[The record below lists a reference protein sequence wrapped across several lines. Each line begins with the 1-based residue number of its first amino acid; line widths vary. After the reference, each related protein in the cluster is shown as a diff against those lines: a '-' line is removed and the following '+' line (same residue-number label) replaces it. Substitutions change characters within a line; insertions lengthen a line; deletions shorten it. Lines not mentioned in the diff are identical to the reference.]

1 MSETEQLRHGS
12 WRVFRPALILLGL
25 AVIPQMLSLSLDL
38 AGVIDNY
45 YTGQFQSWRWY
56 VVTWPFG
63 VDLQCSS
70 ELEKQRCSWSCSRG
84 CWRSTLDATPRIA
97 LPETK
102 LSQELRSSKQERGRL
117 PNSLEELGVKSDES
131 GPVFYEKKS
140 ESRYVVWYGTSL
152 GESTTYDS
160 EVRRWD
166 DEWR

>member
-1 MSETEQLRHGS
+1 MSETEKLRHGS

-56 VVTWPFG
+56 VVTWPFD

-102 LSQELRSSKQERGRL
+102 LSQELRSSNRSADGCQIRSK
-117 PNSLEELGVKSDES
+117 SSELRAMRVGPFSMRKRVRAVTSS
-131 GPVFYEKKS
+131 GTARV
-140 ESRYVVWYGTSL
+140 
-152 GESTTYDS
+152 
-160 EVRRWD
+160 
-166 DEWR
+166 